1 MQTWERLDILEQ
13 FLLNKYPE
21 RFEESNIHK
30 IPIVQQESINVVKI
44 FHSKYEKLLNWLD
57 KLNDIEFEVT
67 VNTLLK
73 PEEKHTI
80 ANLNRSSFLGTMQT
94 WQRLDILEKF
104 LLDRYPERFA
114 EQPNSFEFIPFT
126 NQENIIWPI
135 ISEHS
140 RPYHILDAPAGYGKT
155 ALLLELKRRLEK
167 EFWCVYVSTA
177 RNKTITGLI
186 KALFE
191 EFSLTVPPIADNF
204 SMSPNELE
212 VIIGKLG
219 NELKK
224 KHNKKSKNGFV
235 ILIDIEK
242 IAQPEIEILS
252 NGIESLINTLH
263 RSLQA
268 DQYLRSKP
276 NALRVIIGGRYLAR
290 NEDLPLTK
298 QLPFQVHKLSLFS
311 YDILL
316 QWVTSSDSSVSYLA
330 NDELKHL
337 SAHIMYLSG
346 GHPGAIAPLLEKYS
360 EGLMKPDAFL
370 SYNRHDIEHILNEQI
385 NQIISD
391 IPLQLQNVMSTLSP
405 CRRVTPRFL
414 GEFMIQ
420 GLIEGGD
427 GYALADELTMSYLM
441 TYDDGF
447 LQGGVTRGVL
457 AFGLRQTQL
466 KHFIHICQTAK
477 QIYQNDLSKPNIS
490 QPIIVAIELLY
501 QELQLAYYQSNH
513 NTAEERKKLADK
525 FFGSILEDCLS
536 SLTDSRDA
544 RDVIANFRGT
554 LRKDVEFQ
562 FTLNY
567 FLRGVSY
574 NEEPYMRLR
583 YFLDKYYQSLH

>member
-1 MQTWERLDILEQ
+1 MDYQ
-13 FLLNKYPE
+13 
-21 RFEESNIHK
+21 
-30 IPIVQQESINVVKI
+30 
-44 FHSKYEKLLNWLD
+44 YEKLVSWLS
-57 KLNDIEFEVT
+57 KLNESEFEIT

-73 PEEKHTI
+73 PEERNTI
-80 ANLNRSSFLGTMQT
+80 SNLNRSNFVGNMQ
-94 WQRLDILEKF
+94 ILEQLDRLEKI
-104 LLDRYPERFA
+104 LLDKYPERFA
-114 EQPNSFEFIPFT
+114 EKTNSFELIPFT
-126 NQENIIWPI
+126 NQENIIGPI
-135 ISEHS
+135 TSEYS

-155 ALLLELKRRLEK
+155 ALLHELKRRLEK
-167 EFWCVYVSTA
+167 EFWCVYVSTVDH
-177 RNKTITGLI
+177 RTIIGLI
-186 KALFE
+186 KALFS
-191 EFSLTVPPIADNF
+191 EFGLTVPPIADNF
-204 SMSPNELE
+204 PMSPNELE
-212 VIIGKLG
+212 GIIGKLG

-224 KHNKKSKNGFV
+224 KRNKESKDGFV

-242 IAQPEIEILS
+242 VAQPEIEILS

-290 NEDLPLTK
+290 NEELPLTK

-316 QWVTSSDSSVSYLA
+316 QWVTSSASSVSHLA
-330 NDELKHL
+330 NDELKHI

-346 GHPGAIAPLLEKYS
+346 GHPGAIAPLLEKYA
-360 EGLMKPDAFL
+360 EGSMKPDAFL
-370 SYNRHDIEHILNEQI
+370 TYHKPDIEKISNEKIAQV
-385 NQIISD
+385 ISD
-391 IPLQLQNVMSTLSP
+391 IPPKLRKAMNTLSP

-447 LQGGVTRGVL
+447 LQDGVTRGLL
-457 AFGLRQTQL
+457 AIDLRQTKL
-466 KHFIHICQTAK
+466 DHFIRICQTAK
-477 QIYQNDLSKPNIS
+477 DLYQNDLLRPNIS
-490 QPIIVAIELLY
+490 RPVIVAIELLY
-501 QELQLAYYQSNH
+501 QELQLEHYQLSIDNIE
-513 NTAEERKKLADK
+513 TRKKLADK
-525 FFGSILEDCLS
+525 FFGSILENCLS

-544 RDVIANFRGT
+544 RDIIRDFRGT

-567 FLRGVSY
+567 FLRGASY
-574 NEEPYMRLR
+574 NEEPYEQLKK
-583 YFLDKYYQSLH
+583 YLEEYYQKLR